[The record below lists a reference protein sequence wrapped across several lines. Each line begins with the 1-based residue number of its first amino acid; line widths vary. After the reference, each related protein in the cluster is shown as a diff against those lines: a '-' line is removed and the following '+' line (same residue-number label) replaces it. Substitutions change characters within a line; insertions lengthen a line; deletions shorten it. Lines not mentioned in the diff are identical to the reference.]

1 MADSTSGSSTS
12 PTSPN
17 SSSTRS
23 PGFFRRHWGK
33 LTLTTVILV
42 PALLFTI
49 WAGATMTFTYSSG
62 ERSGFLQKLSQK
74 GWVCKT
80 WEGELAMVNMP
91 GAMSQMFNFSVRN
104 DSIAE
109 VINGAM
115 VQNRRVVL
123 TYKQHVGVPTS
134 CFGETQ
140 YFVSGVKVI
149 Q

>member
-1 MADSTSGSSTS
+1 MADSTNS
-12 PTSPN
+12 P
-17 SSSTRS
+17 TRS
-23 PGFFRRHWGK
+23 PNFFRRHWGK

-49 WAGATMTFTYSSG
+49 WAGAALTFTYSSG

-91 GAMSQMFNFSVRN
+91 GAMSQMFNFSVRS

-149 Q
+149 P

>member
-1 MADSTSGSSTS
+1 MADSTNS
-12 PTSPN
+12 P
-17 SSSTRS
+17 TRS
-23 PGFFRRHWGK
+23 PSFFRRHWGK

-49 WAGATMTFTYSSG
+49 WAGAALTFTYSSG

-91 GAMSQMFNFSVRN
+91 GAMSQMFNFSVRS